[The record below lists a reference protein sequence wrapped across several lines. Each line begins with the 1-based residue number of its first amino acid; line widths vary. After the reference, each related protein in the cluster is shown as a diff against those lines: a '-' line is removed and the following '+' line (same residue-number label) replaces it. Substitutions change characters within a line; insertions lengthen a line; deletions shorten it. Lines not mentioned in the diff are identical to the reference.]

1 MVAGHITAS
10 VKGFYLTLK
19 LHMEYNPDL
28 SRSQTNNLPVECK
41 CIFTS
46 KSLMK

>member
-1 MVAGHITAS
+1 MVAGHIAAS

-28 SRSQTNNLPVECK
+28 SRGQTDLPVECN

-46 KSLMK
+46 KLLMK